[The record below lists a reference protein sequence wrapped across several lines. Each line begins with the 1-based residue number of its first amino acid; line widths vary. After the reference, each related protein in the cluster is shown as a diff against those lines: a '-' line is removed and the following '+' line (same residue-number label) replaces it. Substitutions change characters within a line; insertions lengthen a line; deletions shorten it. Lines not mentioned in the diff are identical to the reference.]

1 MNNNVFFSFDP
12 VTFIAT
18 ITNTALWGAIIF
30 LAADFLRKKSGK
42 KHKDKK

>member
-1 MNNNVFFSFDP
+1 MINNVFFSFDP

-30 LAADFLRKKSGK
+30 LIVDFLRKKSGRK
-42 KHKDKK
+42 NKDDK